1 MATSSQRLEVRLE
14 PQILQR
20 LRQEA
25 RRRGTSMTQ
34 LVREAIDLLLK
45 EDQAAKRQAAEA
57 LFQVEAPIDDWEK
70 MKQEIIE
77 ARLRT
82 EIK

>member
-1 MATSSQRLEVRLE
+1 MATLSQRLEIRLE
-14 PQILQR
+14 PDVIQR

-25 RRRGTSMTQ
+25 RRRDTSLTQ

-45 EDQAAKRQAAEA
+45 QDREAKQQAAEA
-57 LFQVEAPIDDWEK
+57 LFQVGAPVDDWEK

-82 EIK
+82 GIK

>member
-1 MATSSQRLEVRLE
+1 MATLSQRLEIRLE
-14 PQILQR
+14 PDVIQR

-25 RRRGTSMTQ
+25 RRRDISLTQ
-34 LVREAIDLLLK
+34 LVREAIDLLLQQDR
-45 EDQAAKRQAAEA
+45 EAKQQAAEA
-57 LFQVEAPIDDWEK
+57 LFQVGAPVDDWEK

-82 EIK
+82 GIK